1 MDTEDNKFNYKII
14 LAALAAI
21 ILGILIAFYYS
32 YAQSKSRIS
41 FLEQEKE
48 LLVKDLTLMKSDVD
62 RLSALNE
69 VNEIELQDSRDRV
82 QQLLDSVGRLN
93 FTIGKLSEFRTQ
105 LRNLEAQYDSI
116 KLNNNLLRYN
126 NRLLASQYQETRE
139 MLEEL
144 RGRSNTLAETEALL
158 RRKNQELSREL
169 KMKSY
174 LNLVNAEGSGFRM
187 KSGRPIKTNKAS
199 TIEKLR
205 GCVTIQAD
213 PNTITPKEKVLY
225 FQFLGP
231 NMGIIEDNANII
243 SVNGN
248 IYSKRVTLIFR
259 GEEMSVCDFI
269 TVPEGSLL
277 DGTYT
282 LNVFEDEKLLATAEF
297 QLK

>member
-1 MDTEDNKFNYKII
+1 MDFQENKFNYKII
-14 LAALAAI
+14 LAALVAVI
-21 ILGILIAFYYS
+21 IGILIAFYYS
-32 YAQSKSRIS
+32 YAQSRNQIS
-41 FLEQEKE
+41 YLEDEKT
-48 LLVKDLTLMKSDVD
+48 LLVRDLTLMKSEVD

-93 FTIGKLSEFRTQ
+93 FTIGKLSEFKTE
-105 LRNLEAQYDSI
+105 LRKLEAQYDSV

-126 NRLLASQYQETRE
+126 NRLLANQYEETRE

-144 RGRSNTLAETEALL
+144 RGRSNTLAQTEALL

-169 KMKSY
+169 KLKSY
-174 LNLVNAEGSGFRM
+174 LNLGNAEGSGFRM
-187 KSGRPIKTNKAS
+187 RSGRPIKTNKAS

-205 GCVTIQAD
+205 GCITIQAD
-213 PNTITPKEKVLY
+213 PNILEPGEKVLY

-231 NMGIIEDNANII
+231 NMGVIEDNANII

-248 IYSKRVTLIFR
+248 IYSKRVTLVYR

-269 TVPEGSLL
+269 TIPEGSLL